1 MIDIY
6 LALASRGWEVQEHG
20 PGIWCRSA
28 SSHGGKWKGKRAL
41 GNRARVRL
49 KKQQQQQNNNNNKK
63 KQKAA
68 SVKGGLE
75 VSRCG
80 GGGGGG
86 LDLQGNIALPHDG
99 LLPRLVSCS
108 LEYHLLLGIPFLCRA
123 GRCPVPST
131 PLCSVPS
138 GHTGFP
144 RTPHFLEKNE
154 VQPWRVG
161 GGQRVLNALHICPC
175 PPASPAPPT
184 WPVPAGGRT
193 AALPDSGASEPP
205 GPQRGDTAALLL
217 SLCALRATWACG
229 LCQKRDLGTLL
240 LRAAGCRVPRGG
252 FPRAWAAELV
262 RSGCCTDDA
271 DRETL
276 RRTKWAQE
284 EAWQP
289 TAAPHILHRG
299 VPQLP
304 VVAIRSSHAAL
315 RDRER
320 EQCPGTRD
328 GGECEGRSRRGSR
341 WLFLSWVSCSRGEGF
356 SISPLVLSLLCHPES
371 PDTRKLLLHSG
382 SRLPS
387 RCPRPSSAELA

>member
-1 MIDIY
+1 MAWS
-6 LALASRGWEVQEHG
+6 LAWCPAAWSTICSLASPSSAGQDVTQYHPPHCALCHLATLGSPGLPTSWRKMKSSLGGWVEG
-20 PGIWCRSA
+20 
-28 SSHGGKWKGKRAL
+28 
-41 GNRARVRL
+41 
-49 KKQQQQQNNNNNKK
+49 
-63 KQKAA
+63 
-68 SVKGGLE
+68 
-75 VSRCG
+75 
-80 GGGGGG
+80 
-86 LDLQGNIALPHDG
+86 
-99 LLPRLVSCS
+99 
-108 LEYHLLLGIPFLCRA
+108 
-123 GRCPVPST
+123 
-131 PLCSVPS
+131 
-138 GHTGFP
+138 
-144 RTPHFLEKNE
+144 
-154 VQPWRVG
+154 
-161 GGQRVLNALHICPC
+161 RVLNALHICPC

-356 SISPLVLSLLCHPES
+356 RISPLVLSLLCHPES